1 MAYYQATNTGKRF
14 ITHAENEEAHVAGYP
29 GDVWVTENSTWASRV
44 GAVSK
49 TKVEAQAL
57 VDAAIAGQ
65 VYTEEHPNVGEQVIL
80 ILP

>member
-1 MAYYQATNTGKRF
+1 MAYYQATNTGKGF
-14 ITHAENEEAHVAGYP
+14 ITHAENEVAHVAGYP

-65 VYTEEHPNVGEQVIL
+65 VYPEGHPNAGEQVIL